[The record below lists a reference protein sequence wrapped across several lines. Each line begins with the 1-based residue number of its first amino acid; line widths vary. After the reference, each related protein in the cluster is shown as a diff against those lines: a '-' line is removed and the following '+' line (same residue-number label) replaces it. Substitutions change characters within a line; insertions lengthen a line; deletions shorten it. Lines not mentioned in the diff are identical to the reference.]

1 MTSGT
6 RSSWGPD
13 VVRLAFVGL
22 GAIGL
27 PMARRL
33 GLHPDISMSIYDTR
47 ADVLAAEAALGRV
60 ATSVADAIADAEFI
74 LTVLPADAHVRSVAA
89 EVAASAAEGQVFL
102 DFSTIS
108 PRTIDGVAAELADAG
123 VVTLGGA
130 LTRSVAAAETG
141 DLSIFVGGAREHLER
156 LRPALEQM
164 ASDIRMVDTAPA
176 AKALKIV
183 NNMVVS
189 SLDVVICDV
198 MLVAAR
204 HGVGPERFVD
214 ELSRR
219 GADSWPLRNHIA
231 KHLLTDELAPGRFST
246 RYMAKDAALASQLA
260 LDHGQPAWF
269 AGLVT
274 AAYRGTDGLGYG
286 DHYHPIVMRWFE
298 HAASAGRVTPD
309 PAPGAPLSSA
319 ATETCDELCRVVAAQ
334 QALITLEALRLI
346 AQEGV
351 ATEEALEH
359 FESGS
364 ASNDCGRA
372 LRSGGPPEAAPD
384 VAEMV
389 HALTAGC
396 RLAAEAGVPAL
407 TVEVARNLALALLAT
422 QGPSTFQALAI
433 HA

>member
-1 MTSGT
+1 M
-6 RSSWGPD
+6 
-13 VVRLAFVGL
+13 RLAFIGL

-27 PMARRL
+27 PIARRL
-33 GLHPDISMSIYDTR
+33 ALHPDISMSIYDTR

-74 LTVLPADAHVRSVAA
+74 LTVLPADAHVQNVAA
-89 EVAASAAEGQVFL
+89 AVAASAPEGQVFL

-108 PRTIDGVAAELADAG
+108 PRTIDGVATELAHAG

-130 LTRSVAAAETG
+130 LTRSVAAAEAG
-141 DLSIFVGGAREHLER
+141 DLSIFVGGAREHLDR
-156 LRPALEQM
+156 LRPALELM
-164 ASDIRMVDTAPA
+164 ATDIRIVDTAAA

-204 HGVGPERFVD
+204 HEVGPHRFVD
-214 ELSRR
+214 ALTRR
-219 GADSWPLRNHIA
+219 GAASWPLRNHIA

-246 RYMAKDAALASQLA
+246 RYMGKDAALAAQLA
-260 LDHGQPAWF
+260 LGHGQPAWF

-298 HAASAGRVTPD
+298 HAASAGRITPD
-309 PAPGAPLSSA
+309 TAPAASLSRSA
-319 ATETCDELCRVVAAQ
+319 EAACEQLCRVVTAQ
-334 QALITLEALRLI
+334 QALITLEALRMI
-346 AQEGV
+346 AAEGV
-351 ATEEALEH
+351 EAEEALEH

-372 LRSGGPPEAAPD
+372 LLSGSPREAAPD
-384 VAEMV
+384 LPAMV
-389 HALTAGC
+389 DALTTGC
-396 RLAAEAGVPAL
+396 LLAAEVGVPAL
-407 TVEVARNLALALLAT
+407 TVEVARNVALALLAAE
-422 QGPSTFQALAI
+422 GPSRLEALAFRT
-433 HA
+433 